1 MAERGNSGGLAY
13 ESVRT
18 SVSAVRTL
26 TSGEQ
31 HRQVRQANKTV
42 GLKRPT
48 DISFG
53 WVAERSNA
61 AVLKTVVG
69 ASPPGVRIPP
79 HPPGIKKHPKR
90 GVFLFCCG
98 GRMRTPG
105 VRKQVG
111 KTNIMQSSRYGFP
124 AGTLC
129 RGNPSP
135 SASIL
140 GFAMNSTKI
149 PRNRGIFHAL
159 AWYETKTVKLLGK
172 LFADYSM
179 FKPLFL
185 KFGLLFYCFV
195 IYIKSIWNNY

>member
-26 TSGEQ
+26 TSGKQ

-79 HPPGIKKHPKR
+79 HPPGIKKAPQTGCFFILLR
-90 GVFLFCCG
+90 WADENAWGS
-98 GRMRTPG
+98 
-105 VRKQVG
+105 
-111 KTNIMQSSRYGFP
+111 KTSRQDKYNAVEPLRFP
-124 AGTLC
+124 
-129 RGNPSP
+129 R
-135 SASIL
+135 
-140 GFAMNSTKI
+140 
-149 PRNRGIFHAL
+149 RQ
-159 AWYETKTVKLLGK
+159 
-172 LFADYSM
+172 
-179 FKPLFL
+179 
-185 KFGLLFYCFV
+185 
-195 IYIKSIWNNY
+195 KS